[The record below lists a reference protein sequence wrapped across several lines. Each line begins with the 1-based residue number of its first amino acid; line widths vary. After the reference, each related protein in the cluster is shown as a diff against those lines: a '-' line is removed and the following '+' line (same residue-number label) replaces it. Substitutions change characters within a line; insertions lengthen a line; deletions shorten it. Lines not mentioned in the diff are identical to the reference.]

1 LTFKVSVMLNKPHY
15 QYKFILT
22 VIVCFTSLSSCSSTQ
37 GPNESSGMI
46 IGGLIGG
53 VLGHEV
59 GGGHGR
65 TIATVLGTMVGTTIG
80 GNVGRTM
87 DEADRLKLSHSLET
101 VRTGVSTRWHNPDTG
116 NSYTVVPTRTYQE
129 GAQPCREYQLD
140 ATIGG
145 KKEEVYGIAC
155 RTADGSWKVKH

>member
-1 LTFKVSVMLNKPHY
+1 MLNKSHHHY
-15 QYKFILT
+15 KSILT
-22 VIVCFTSLSSCSSTQ
+22 VIVCIASLSSCANTQ

-59 GGGHGR
+59 GRGNGR

-80 GNVGRTM
+80 GNIGRTM
-87 DEADRLKLSHSLET
+87 DAADKLKLSHSLET
-101 VRTGVSTRWHNPDTG
+101 VRSGVSTRWKNPDTG
-116 NSYTVVPTRTYQE
+116 NYYTVVPTRTYQE
-129 GAQPCREYQLD
+129 GTQPCREYQLD

-145 KKEEVYGIAC
+145 KTEKVYGIAC
-155 RTADGSWKVKH
+155 RTADGSWKVKN